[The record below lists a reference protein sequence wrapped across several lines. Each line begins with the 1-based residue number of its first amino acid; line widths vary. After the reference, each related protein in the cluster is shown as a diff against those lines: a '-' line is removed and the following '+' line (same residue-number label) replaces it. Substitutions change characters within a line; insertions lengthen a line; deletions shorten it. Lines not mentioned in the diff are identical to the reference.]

1 MAEVRIRWLV
11 ALVGAAAFTFES
23 WALGP
28 YSWMYGYGAGLET
41 IPTHLAL
48 HQGDRLFSPWA
59 PFLAGGVDR
68 YAFWGNADPLNWDT
82 LFFALF
88 PPWLANGAH
97 RFVQYFIAIF
107 FAATLCRR
115 QLHLDA
121 RMAVLGGIFFAC
133 FSYFTYGQLL
143 AIPALP
149 LFLLLVQYSRESKR
163 GPWLPLVVG
172 LGFSTFTTFTFSL
185 PYFAALA
192 GLWSVLVLRDAS
204 ARAAMNLGLIVLGLT
219 LGDAPHLLAVLAN
232 VGFSHRTGL
241 PPESVH
247 WSVDSLLYRTLQFD
261 YFNQDPF
268 LKQVA
273 WHLPLPILTAGAVIL
288 GITLY
293 LRRGPILL
301 AEMYLRVY
309 AVYFLL
315 SQRWL
320 FITPQN
326 VVAERLPWVRGIYM
340 GRFFDVPGSFLIAC
354 QLALLVAILRELAR
368 RVKWRQWALS
378 SSIAAFV
385 ALMLIQP
392 KIFLFYRL
400 GVDGWG
406 QLNYQVGSLDRLK
419 SAEAEPFRVASV
431 LPLQPAYAYAQGL
444 ETADGWANIYPGVY
458 REYWLQILAP
468 LFKNVPA
475 AKQIFD
481 PDSGKPQDQY
491 IFLGADLMHP
501 TAGAL
506 PGEDPAL
513 ALKEGFDVGRR
524 FDLKLLGLL
533 NVKYLL
539 SELPLKG
546 RGIELVHAPAVPPRI
561 AFSRDWATGRIINP
575 PSEPHGDGVR
585 AKLRNAFA
593 DWVDGIR
600 IKSAG
605 KDVFIY
611 RIADFMPRFRFVEE
625 VRVEPTGQR
634 VLASLTALS
643 SSELSR
649 AAVAE
654 AADFPAQG
662 KRRFQTGKLGAS
674 QIRSNELR
682 FEVSSQADAF
692 LVIGMTWNPYW
703 QAEID
708 GVPTRVIRINH
719 AQMGIE
725 VPAGAT
731 TVWFHY
737 APPYLPFRWH

>member
-1 MAEVRIRWLV
+1 MTEVRARALI
-11 ALVGAAAFTFES
+11 ALVGAIAFTFES

-68 YAFWGNADPLNWDT
+68 HAFWGNADPLNWDT

-88 PPWLANGAH
+88 SPWLANGAH
-97 RFVQYFIAIF
+97 RFLQYFIAIF

-121 RMAVLGGIFFAC
+121 RMAALGGIFFAC

-143 AIPALP
+143 AMPALP

-163 GPWLPLVVG
+163 GLWLPFVVG
-172 LGFSTFTTFTFSL
+172 LGFSTFTTFTFSV
-185 PYFAALA
+185 PYFAVLA
-192 GLWSVLVLRDAS
+192 ALWSVLVLRDAS

-219 LGDAPHLLAVLAN
+219 IGDAPHLLAVFAN
-232 VGFSHRTGL
+232 VGFSHRAGL
-241 PPESVH
+241 PPESVD
-247 WSVDSLLYRTLQFD
+247 WLVDSLFYRQLQFD

-273 WHLPLPILTAGAVIL
+273 WHLPLPILTAVAVIL
-288 GITLY
+288 GIARY
-293 LRRGPILL
+293 LHRGPIVL
-301 AEMYLRVY
+301 AETYLRVY
-309 AVYFLL
+309 TVYFLL

-320 FITPQN
+320 FVAVQN
-326 VVAERLPWVRGIYM
+326 LLAEWLPWVRGIYM

-354 QLALLVAILRELAR
+354 QLALLVAILRELAG

-406 QLNYQVGSLDRLK
+406 QLNYQVKSLDRLK
-419 SAEAEPFRVASV
+419 GNGAEPFRVASV
-431 LPLQPAYAYAQGL
+431 LPLQPAYAYGQGL
-444 ETADGWANIYPGVY
+444 ETVDGWANIYPGVY
-458 REYWLQILAP
+458 RDYWLRVLAP
-468 LFKNVPA
+468 LFREVPG

-491 IFLGADLMHP
+491 IFLGADLTHP
-501 TAGAL
+501 AAGAL
-506 PGEDPAL
+506 PGEDPAR
-513 ALKEGFDVGRR
+513 ALKEGFDVERR

-546 RGIELVHAPAVPPRI
+546 RGIELVHSPAFPPRV

-575 PSEPHGDGVR
+575 PSQPHGDGVR

-593 DWVDGIR
+593 DLVDTIH

-611 RIADFMPRFRFVEE
+611 RIADFVPRFRFVEE
-625 VRVEPTGQR
+625 VRVEPSGQL
-634 VLASLTALS
+634 VLASLVALPS
-643 SSELSR
+643 AELSR
-649 AAVAE
+649 IAVAE
-654 AADFPAQG
+654 ASEFPAQ
-662 KRRFQTGKLGAS
+662 RRFQAGKLRAS
-674 QIRSNELR
+674 HIRSNELR
-682 FEVSSQADAF
+682 FEVSSQADSF
-692 LVIGMTWNPYW
+692 LAVGVTWNPYW
-703 QAEID
+703 RAEID
-708 GVPTRVIRINH
+708 GKPARIVRINH

-731 TVWFHY
+731 TVDLRY
-737 APPYLPFRWH
+737 APPYLPF